1 MQSSSVIIRD
11 IDEKQKLPQIKFL
24 SSHSVDILFK
34 AAAGSLLLRS
44 ERAAREVLER
54 AQESFNLQSLKT
66 ADFRRKRGT
75 SGCFYFVV

>member
-11 IDEKQKLPQIKFL
+11 IDEKEKLPQIKFL

-66 ADFRRKRGT
+66 ADFRRKMGAKRN
-75 SGCFYFVV
+75 CPKE